1 MQNPPLDPEVADEA
15 PTASILTGYDERH
28 VVTNLRLLDAETDG
42 ID

>member
-1 MQNPPLDPEVADEA
+1 MKPRLRPF
-15 PTASILTGYDERH
+15 LTDYDERH